1 VPLFPGLAF
10 LVLPRAQKQRFF
22 VLKNGGKM
30 RFTGPALFALCLLAA
45 FPAFLIAAPACA
57 AEIRVISP
65 GVISNSGLREVA
77 AAFEKKTG
85 VKVTI
90 QVDGMGTIMNDIR
103 TKDPAADVVMLPMD
117 LMGTMVLSG
126 AVHDFTPLGRAEIGL
141 FKKPDAPR
149 PDISSV
155 PKLIAVMKGASAVLY
170 SDPVSGS
177 MQAGMSDRLLKRP
190 NFAGIH
196 GVPVNGDA
204 EPALKR
210 GDGDAQALGLGL
222 IHDPHNPANTET
234 GNPYLVGELPAELG
248 MHMDMATGVSA
259 RAMDKKNAAA
269 FIAFAL
275 SPDMRGVWKTK
286 GIARY

>member
-1 VPLFPGLAF
+1 MRGIGL
-10 LVLPRAQKQRFF
+10 LV
-22 VLKNGGKM
+22 
-30 RFTGPALFALCLLAA
+30 ALAVSALTFAGAA
-45 FPAFLIAAPACA
+45 DA

-65 GVISNSGLREVA
+65 GVISNSGLTEVA

-103 TKDPAADVVMLPMD
+103 AKDPAADVVMLPMD

-149 PDISSV
+149 PDITTV
-155 PKLIAVMKGASAVLY
+155 AKLIAAMKGASSVLY

-177 MQAGMSDRLLKRP
+177 MQAGMSDRLLMRP
-190 NFAGIH
+190 EFAGIH
-196 GVPVNGDA
+196 GVPVKGDA

-210 GDGDAQALGLGL
+210 GDGDANAMGLGL
-222 IHDPHNPANTET
+222 IHDPHSPANTET

-248 MHMDMATGVSA
+248 MHMDMATGIST
-259 RAMDKKNAAA
+259 RTTDKADAAA
-269 FIAFAL
+269 FIQFAV
-275 SPDMRGVWKTK
+275 SPEMRSVWRAK

>member
-1 VPLFPGLAF
+1 MRWTCLSMALA
-10 LVLPRAQKQRFF
+10 V
-22 VLKNGGKM
+22 
-30 RFTGPALFALCLLAA
+30 
-45 FPAFLIAAPACA
+45 LIASLNVTASA

-65 GVISNSGLREVA
+65 GVISNSGLSDVA

-85 VKVTI
+85 IKVTI
-90 QVDGMGTIMNDIR
+90 QVDGMGTIMNDVR
-103 TKDPAADVVMLPMD
+103 AKDPSADVVMLPMD

-149 PDISSV
+149 PDITST

-190 NFAGIH
+190 DFAGIH
-196 GVPVNGDA
+196 GVPVKGDA

-210 GDGDAQALGLGL
+210 GEGDAQAMGLGL

-248 MHMDMATGVSA
+248 MHMDMATGISA
-259 RAMDKKNAAA
+259 RSLDKKNAAA

-275 SPDMRGVWKTK
+275 SPDMRTVWKAK